1 MKEMSDLSDLAIN
14 AITEGNKGHRR
25 LDKTTSLS
33 MQEKASLTEVLHNQ
47 CSTLSNFE
55 FSTVVSR

>member
-14 AITEGNKGHRR
+14 AITGGLKGHRR

-33 MQEKASLTEVLHNQ
+33 MQEKKQALTEVLHNQ
-47 CSTLSNFE
+47 CSTVQL
-55 FSTVVSR
+55 